1 VRRLLCW
8 TGSLI
13 ACAAIAL
20 VGLHLP
26 LASASAGGQCLDLTG
41 SWIACGG
48 SYVVQTPGTP
58 AHAPPPVNPGA
69 HDTDVTNSPP
79 APAPIYPY
87 PAIGPNGVC
96 SATGPNQGTP
106 LNIQA
111 FWAAG
116 VVLPGCAPATAPA
129 PVGAPAGNGP
139 PVVDPAAIS
148 VAFWRTIPLP
158 KPKPQ
163 LPPGYAV
170 TGLPAYLV
178 TGGTLHP
185 APYQANTPLGPL
197 TIIATGSYSVD
208 WGDGSSPAW
217 TGPFR
222 EEGLPYPDGNIVHTF
237 DNVGTVTITVV
248 ENWTATWTLGP
259 DRGVLPDLQTR
270 ATIPNLQ
277 IRQLQA
283 VITN

>member
-1 VRRLLCW
+1 VTRCIRQTGFLVASGALLLVVLQVP
-8 TGSLI
+8 S
-13 ACAAIAL
+13 AAAN
-20 VGLHLP
+20 P
-26 LASASAGGQCLDLTG
+26 GGQCLDLTG

-48 SYVVQTPGTP
+48 SYIVQTPGSPPSPPTSAP
-58 AHAPPPVNPGA
+58 AHETGS
-69 HDTDVTNSPP
+69 TGG
-79 APAPIYPY
+79 APATVPVYPY
-87 PAIGPNGVC
+87 PAVGPNGLC

-116 VVLPGCAPATAPA
+116 VVLPGCVPAAAAPAAA
-129 PVGAPAGNGP
+129 APAGNVTP
-139 PVVDPAAIS
+139 AIDPATIS

-158 KPKPQ
+158 KPNPQ

-178 TGGTLHP
+178 TNGTLHP
-185 APYQANTPLGPL
+185 APYQTGTPLGPL
-197 TIIATGSYSVD
+197 TIIASGTYSVD
-208 WGDGSSPAW
+208 WGDDSSPAW

-222 EEGLPYPDGNIVHTF
+222 QEGRPYPNGTIAHTF
-237 DNVGTVTITVV
+237 DNVGTVTITVI
-248 ENWTATWTLGP
+248 ENWTATWTLGT
-259 DRGVLPDLQTR
+259 DRGVLPNLQTR
-270 ATIPNLQ
+270 APIPNLQ

>member
-1 VRRLLCW
+1 MMGLL
-8 TGSLI
+8 SP
-13 ACAAIAL
+13 
-20 VGLHLP
+20 VP
-26 LASASAGGQCLDLTG
+26 ASAQAGSCISTG
-41 SWIACGG
+41 FGGALLCGG
-48 SYVVQTPGTP
+48 SDIVRTPGSPPSPPTSAP
-58 AHAPPPVNPGA
+58 AHETGA
-69 HDTDVTNSPP
+69 TGGPP
-79 APAPIYPY
+79 ATVPVYPY
-87 PAIGPNGVC
+87 PAVGPNGLC

-116 VVLPGCAPATAPA
+116 VVLPGCAPAAAPA
-129 PVGAPAGNGP
+129 AAAPARNVTP
-139 PVVDPAAIS
+139 AIDPAAIS

-158 KPKPQ
+158 KPNPQ

-178 TGGTLHP
+178 TNGTLQP
-185 APYQANTPLGPL
+185 APYHAGTPLGPL
-197 TIIATGSYSVD
+197 TIIASGAYSVD
-208 WGDGSSPAW
+208 WGDDSSPAW

-222 EEGLPYPDGNIVHTF
+222 QEGRPYPNGTIAHTF
-237 DNVGTVTITVV
+237 DNVGTVTITVI
-248 ENWTATWTLGP
+248 ENWTATWTLGT
-259 DRGVLPDLQTR
+259 DRGVLPNLQTT

>member
-1 VRRLLCW
+1 M
-8 TGSLI
+8 
-13 ACAAIAL
+13 
-20 VGLHLP
+20 
-26 LASASAGGQCLDLTG
+26 
-41 SWIACGG
+41 
-48 SYVVQTPGTP
+48 QTPGAPAQPTP
-58 AHAPPPVNPGA
+58 TPTNPAAHETGVAS
-69 HDTDVTNSPP
+69 SPP
-79 APAPIYPY
+79 ATVPEYPY
-87 PAIGPNGVC
+87 PAIGPDGVC

-116 VVLPGCAPATAPA
+116 VVLPSCAPATAPA
-129 PVGAPAGNGP
+129 AAPARNAT
-139 PVVDPAAIS
+139 PVIDPAAIS
-148 VAFWRTIPLP
+148 IAFWRTIPLP
-158 KPKPQ
+158 KPNPR

-178 TGGTLHP
+178 TNGTLHP
-185 APYQANTPLGPL
+185 APYQADTPLGPL
-197 TIIATGSYSVD
+197 TITANGTYSVD

-222 EEGLPYPDGNIVHTF
+222 QEGRPYPDGTIAHTF
-237 DNVGTVTITVV
+237 DNVGTVTITVI
-248 ENWTATWTLGP
+248 ENWSATWSLGP
-259 DRGVLPDLQTR
+259 DRGVLPNLQTR